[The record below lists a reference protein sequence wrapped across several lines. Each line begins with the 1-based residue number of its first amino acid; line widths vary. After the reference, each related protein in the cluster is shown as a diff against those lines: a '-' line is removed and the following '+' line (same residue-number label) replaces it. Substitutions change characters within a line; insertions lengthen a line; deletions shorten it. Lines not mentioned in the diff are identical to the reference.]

1 MKLSFCRATLQG
13 SYNGSNFPK
22 PQPQITVFYEQL
34 ERIFLAQLLE
44 DETSAETLPYLT
56 STVLLDSWSNM
67 SKASAIV
74 FCNSAAEESDDSA
87 AGFSGSLLGFGEPV
101 SAILISSLVAKIPYI
116 EPALSLVGGGYRKMN
131 ARYIELRRTVNV
143 TTAEN

>member
-1 MKLSFCRATLQG
+1 MVPTSLNHNHKI
-13 SYNGSNFPK
+13 K
-22 PQPQITVFYEQL
+22 ITVFYEQL
-34 ERIFLAQLLE
+34 ERIFLAQLALMA
-44 DETSAETLPYLT
+44 DEPSAETLPYLT

-87 AGFSGSLLGFGEPV
+87 AGFSGSLLGFGELV

-116 EPALSLVGGGYRKMN
+116 EPALTLVGGGYRKMN

-143 TTAEN
+143 NTAEN

>member
-1 MKLSFCRATLQG
+1 MVPTSLNHNHKI
-13 SYNGSNFPK
+13 K
-22 PQPQITVFYEQL
+22 ITVFYEQL
-34 ERIFLAQLLE
+34 ERIFLAQLALLA
-44 DETSAETLPYLT
+44 DEPSAETLPYLT

-87 AGFSGSLLGFGEPV
+87 AGFSGSLLGFGELV

-116 EPALSLVGGGYRKMN
+116 EPALTLVGGGYRKMN

-143 TTAEN
+143 NTAEN

>member
-1 MKLSFCRATLQG
+1 
-13 SYNGSNFPK
+13 
-22 PQPQITVFYEQL
+22 
-34 ERIFLAQLLE
+34 
-44 DETSAETLPYLT
+44 
-56 STVLLDSWSNM
+56 M

-87 AGFSGSLLGFGEPV
+87 AGFSGSLLGFGELV
-101 SAILISSLVAKIPYI
+101 SAILISSLVAKIPQI

-143 TTAEN
+143 NTAEN